1 MDEFVTYCVIGV
13 CVVLFVGAAIWN
25 RRPREFGELRPPL
38 VPIMFASVV
47 ILFLALRHLAS
58 LVFETG

>member
-1 MDEFVTYCVIGV
+1 MDEFVTYGVIGG
-13 CVVLFVGAAIWN
+13 CVVLFLGATIWN
-25 RRPREFGELRPPL
+25 RRPREFGDLRPPL

-58 LVFETG
+58 LVFEAG

>member
-1 MDEFVTYCVIGV
+1 MDEFVTYCVIGA
-13 CVVLFVGAAIWN
+13 CVVLFVGATIWN

>member
-1 MDEFVTYCVIGV
+1 MDELVTYGVIGG

-38 VPIMFASVV
+38 VLIMFASVV

>member
-1 MDEFVTYCVIGV
+1 MDELVTYGVIGG
-13 CVVLFVGAAIWN
+13 CFLLFVGAALWN

-58 LVFETG
+58 LVFEAG

>member
-1 MDEFVTYCVIGV
+1 MDELVTYGVIGG